1 MKVQRMSVKKL
12 VTLSIMVAI
21 AVVVNIVES
30 FIPIVPG
37 TAFKIGFANIITLIV
52 AYAYGPKEAI
62 AVGLL
67 RIFIG
72 GLLSPSGFGPTFM
85 LSFTG
90 GLFSIIAVVVLRII
104 NKNGL
109 IAVSMVSSVMHVVGQ
124 ILAASFLLT
133 DVVAYYAPI
142 MLVLSVPAGILTGF
156 LADRFLKVTEGWFQE
171 KKY

>member
-62 AVGLL
+62 TVGLL

-90 GLFSIIAVVVLRII
+90 E
-104 NKNGL
+104 
-109 IAVSMVSSVMHVVGQ
+109 
-124 ILAASFLLT
+124 T
-133 DVVAYYAPI
+133 
-142 MLVLSVPAGILTGF
+142 
-156 LADRFLKVTEGWFQE
+156 
-171 KKY
+171 

>member
-1 MKVQRMSVKKL
+1 MSRKRLSVKKL
-12 VTLSIMVAI
+12 VTLSIMIAI
-21 AVVVNIVES
+21 AVVVNIMES

-37 TAFKIGFANIITLIV
+37 TAFKIGFANIVTLIV

-62 AVGLL
+62 AVGLM
-67 RIFIG
+67 RVFVA

-90 GLFSIIAVVVLRII
+90 GAFSILTVVFFRVID
-104 NKNGL
+104 KFGL
-109 IAVSMVSSVMHVVGQ
+109 VGVSTVSSVMHVVGQ

-133 DVVAYYAPI
+133 DVVTYYAPI
-142 MLVLSVPAGILTGF
+142 MLVFSIPAGIFTGF
-156 LADRFLKVTEGWFQE
+156 LAYRFLIVSEGWFQE